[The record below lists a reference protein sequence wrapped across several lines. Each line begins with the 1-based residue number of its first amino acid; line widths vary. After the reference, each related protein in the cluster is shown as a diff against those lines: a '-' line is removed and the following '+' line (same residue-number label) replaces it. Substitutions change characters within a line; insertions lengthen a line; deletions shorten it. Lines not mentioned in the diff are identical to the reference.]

1 MSRKD
6 SHMKEDVTK
15 QMKKMGGVLGEFK
28 QFALRGNV
36 IDLAVGVIIGGA
48 FQKIVSSVVSDLIMP
63 FVGMMTGGI
72 NFTDQFLVLK
82 YPEGVET
89 ATYATL
95 QAAKDAG
102 ATTFNYGAFITA
114 VIDFVIMA
122 FIIFLLVK
130 GINRL
135 NRRRKPEEPPVS
147 TTKNCPYCCSEIS
160 IDAVRCP
167 HCTSVLE
174 DLSSGEPEPDGACE

>member
-1 MSRKD
+1 MGEKDNRMKDMSR
-6 SHMKEDVTK
+6 

-82 YPEGVET
+82 FPEGVET

-135 NRRRKPEEPPVS
+135 NRRRKPEEPPVP
-147 TTKNCPYCCSEIS
+147 TTKTCPYCCSEIS
-160 IDAVRCP
+160 INAVRCP
-167 HCTSVLE
+167 HCTSVLN
-174 DLSSGEPEPDGACE
+174 EPEPAPTDLDGVCE